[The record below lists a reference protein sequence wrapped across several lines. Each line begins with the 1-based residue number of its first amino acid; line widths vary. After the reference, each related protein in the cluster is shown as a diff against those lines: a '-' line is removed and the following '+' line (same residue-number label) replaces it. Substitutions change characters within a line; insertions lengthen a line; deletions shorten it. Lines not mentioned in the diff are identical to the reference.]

1 MKQRLLLLSLL
12 FCFAATEMWAQTT
25 TKRLV
30 LWQKSGEKVYFDL
43 NDMPETTFENGL
55 FVIKTNNATFQYQ
68 MDNVLRY
75 TFEGVGNTGISLLP
89 SERSI
94 SMSKE
99 GDEVTMRNLRIG
111 TVVTIYAAN
120 GTILETKHVTDNQPL
135 TLSVAQRPA
144 SVYIVKAGSET
155 IKLLKQ

>member
-12 FCFAATEMWAQTT
+12 FCFAATAMWAQTA

-75 TFEGVGNTGISLLP
+75 TFEGVGNTGISLALRAQHQP
-89 SERSI
+89 V
-94 SMSKE
+94 E
-99 GDEVTMRNLRIG
+99 GR
-111 TVVTIYAAN
+111 
-120 GTILETKHVTDNQPL
+120 
-135 TLSVAQRPA
+135 
-144 SVYIVKAGSET
+144 
-155 IKLLKQ
+155 

>member
-1 MKQRLLLLSLL
+1 MNMKNKQLILSLL
-12 FCFAATEMWAQTT
+12 FCLAATATWAQTA

-43 NDMPETTFENGL
+43 NDMPETTFEN
-55 FVIKTNNATFQYQ
+55 FQYQ

-75 TFEGVGNTGISLLP
+75 TFEGTGNTGISLLP

-94 SMSKE
+94 SLSKE
-99 GDEVTMRNLRIG
+99 GDEVTMRNLRAG

-120 GTILETKHVTDNQPL
+120 GTILETRKVTDSQPL

-144 SVYIVKAGSET
+144 GVYIVKAGSET